1 MILSWIGYF
10 IFSNKVLASMPPE
23 RPSQTLP
30 TLRPR
35 EGRQINSQTA
45 LQAVLIVDDD
55 PDILTALHDLLEH
68 DGFLVAAVSTG
79 HDALTQ
85 VRTASFAA
93 VLLDIGLP
101 DGDGLAVLETIQAI
115 APALPVIV
123 LTAFT
128 SQDYRAKSLSGGA
141 FSYLTKPYNRDEI
154 RAVIRRAVDLRLP
167 QTPSDN

>member
-1 MILSWIGYF
+1 MALELS
-10 IFSNKVLASMPPE
+10 
-23 RPSQTLP
+23 SQTIP

-35 EGRQINSQTA
+35 ETQQMNSQTT

-68 DGFLVAAVSTG
+68 DGFLVTEVSTCR
-79 HDALTQ
+79 DALTQ
-85 VRTASFAA
+85 VRTANFAA

-101 DGDGLAVLETIQAI
+101 DGDGLLVLETIQAI
-115 APALPVIV
+115 APSLPVIV

-128 SQDYRAKSLSGGA
+128 ALDYRAKSLSRGA

-154 RAVIRRAVDLRLP
+154 RAVVRRAARISQP
-167 QTPSDN
+167 PAPSDN